1 MGMTN
6 IRVVRYTT
14 TPETVAENTRL
25 VSQVFAALD
34 DAKPDGFRYGT
45 LLLPEENTFLHLVIT
60 PGEENPLP
68 GLAAFDE
75 FQRDLN
81 SRVVGPPRPAAATLV
96 GNFRLL

>member
-25 VSQVFAALD
+25 VSQVFTALD
-34 DAKPDGFRYGT
+34 EAKPDGLRYGT
-45 LLLPEENTFLHLVIT
+45 LLLPEQHTFLHLVIT
-60 PGEENPLP
+60 PGEESPLS
-68 GLAAFDE
+68 GLPAFDE
-75 FQRDLN
+75 FQRDLS
-81 SRVVGPPRPAAATLV
+81 SRVVGAAHPALATLV